1 MATLTRILCC
11 LIFVALTA
19 CGMATP
25 PPAALPVST
34 IPAASAP
41 ATTAIPLPTD
51 PPAATATT
59 SPTSFP
65 EFVDPTIK
73 SQVDQLAAYFL
84 GQGRNPGLGIAIVLR
99 DPQTGALQAMLLN
112 YGTSAKDG
120 GEPVTSD
127 TVYEI
132 GSITKVFTGILL
144 AESVNSGAARLDDPI
159 QKYLPV
165 GVQAPAYKDV
175 PITLDDLAT
184 HRSALP
190 RDPGTDDMS
199 QVYSWLNTYRLGRAP
214 GSEYAYS
221 NLGYSLL
228 GDMLAR
234 LSDTDYGTLEYQAV
248 SHPLGL
254 EDTRETLTPEEASR
268 LAQGYRYDGSLA
280 DYFPDSGAMSGAAYL
295 HSTLNDMTR
304 FLIDNLQANATP
316 LGASISLAQTL
327 QAAGRNPGTGA
338 ALGWDIN
345 DLGTTTERL
354 SKGGASM
361 GFTSYITLMHDGS
374 SGFVLLSNG
383 MGVESLV
390 PHMLKILDVGN

>member
-1 MATLTRILCC
+1 MSTLTRVFICLLC
-11 LIFVALTA
+11 VALTA
-19 CGMATP
+19 CGTVTP
-25 PPAALPVST
+25 PPGGLPTST
-34 IPAASAP
+34 AAP
-41 ATTAIPLPTD
+41 APASEMTAIPLPTD
-51 PPAATATT
+51 PPSATATT

-65 EFVDPTIK
+65 EFVDPTLK
-73 SQVDQLAAYFL
+73 TQVDQLAAYFL
-84 GQGRNPGLGIAIVLR
+84 AQGRNPGLGVAIVLH
-99 DPQTGALQAMLLN
+99 DPQTGKLEAMLLN

-248 SHPLGL
+248 SQPLGL
-254 EDTRETLTPEEASR
+254 EDTRETLTPDETSR
-268 LAQGYRYDGSLA
+268 LAHGYRYDGSPA

-338 ALGWDIN
+338 ALGWDID

-361 GFTSYITLMHDGS
+361 GFTSYISLMHDGS

-383 MGVESLV
+383 MNVESLV
-390 PHMLKILDVGN
+390 PHMLKILNVGD